1 MELLVPSGIMILL
14 LVVGLISLV
23 LMIWALVDLF
33 KGRFASDSERLV
45 WVLLIIFIN
54 PIGAILYFA
63 IGRKNKIKEN

>member
-1 MELLVPSGIMILL
+1 MELLVPSAFLIIILIVAL
-14 LVVGLISLV
+14 LALV

-45 WVLLIIFIN
+45 WVLLIIFVN